1 MNNFINDLKYF
12 FRTKGISQADLAKE
26 FDCKQSFISEMLSG
40 KKPIPNKF
48 LLLISDKYNISL
60 KWLLSGEGDMFE
72 KSECNNITCCDNI
85 TNSNVIEGSPGA
97 KITSNEKDREIEY
110 LRTMLAEKDARISE
124 LKQIIELL
132 KK

>member
-1 MNNFINDLKYF
+1 MSNHLGKLSVF
-12 FRTKGISQADLAKE
+12 FKEQGIKQTDLAKM
-26 FDCKQSFISEMLSG
+26 FGVTQAFVSAMLNG
-40 KKPIPNKF
+40 NKPIPTDI
-48 LLLISDKYNISL
+48 LLSMSNKYNLSL